1 MSKDIQIARRREQ
14 VQRLLLR
21 RLSVNEIAK
30 SIYPQVD
37 ERTINRDI
45 SAIRR
50 VNEKWWSSNSKVRAR
65 MMHYLKERLDAMSE
79 VIREGWRVVDE
90 SGDNLK
96 MRISGLNVVLG
107 GEKALGDILGVS
119 GVSMMDLEVQDKL
132 EVLDKELTELR
143 RIASIAERNRIEA

>member
-1 MSKDIQIARRREQ
+1 LSKDIQIARRREQ

-21 RLSVNEIAK
+21 RLSVSEIAK
-30 SIYPQVD
+30 SICPQVD

>member
-107 GEKALGDILGVS
+107 GEKALGDLLGVS

>member
-50 VNEKWWSSNSKVRAR
+50 VNEKWWSSNSKVRAGR
-65 MMHYLKERLDAMSE
+65 MHYLKERLDA
-79 VIREGWRVVDE
+79 
-90 SGDNLK
+90 
-96 MRISGLNVVLG
+96 
-107 GEKALGDILGVS
+107 
-119 GVSMMDLEVQDKL
+119 
-132 EVLDKELTELR
+132 
-143 RIASIAERNRIEA
+143 

>member
-21 RLSVNEIAK
+21 RLSVSEIAK

>member
-30 SIYPQVD
+30 PVYPQVD

-107 GEKALGDILGVS
+107 GEKALGDLLGVS

>member
-1 MSKDIQIARRREQ
+1 LSKDIQIARRREQ

-107 GEKALGDILGVS
+107 GEKALGDLLGVS

>member
-21 RLSVNEIAK
+21 RLSVSEIAK

-107 GEKALGDILGVS
+107 GEKALGDLLGVS